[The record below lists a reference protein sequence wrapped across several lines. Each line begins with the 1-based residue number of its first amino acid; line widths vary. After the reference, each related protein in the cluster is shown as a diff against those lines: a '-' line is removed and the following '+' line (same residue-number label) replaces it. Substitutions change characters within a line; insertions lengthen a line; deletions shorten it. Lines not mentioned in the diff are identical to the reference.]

1 MRLPALPLVLA
12 LAVPLLLAAAPLR
25 AEPLT
30 PEQRQAVE
38 ETIHDYLLSHP
49 DVLIEA
55 LRNAQKAND
64 AKAAALVRETIAE
77 KRSLLVADPDT
88 PAAGSTEAD
97 VTIVEFF
104 DYRCPYC
111 KQVEPSLEK
120 LVSEDGK
127 LRIVYK
133 EFPILGEVSVYAAR
147 AALAARKQGKYDEF
161 HRAMMAAKG
170 QIDDA
175 TVMSVATLVGI
186 DVGRLKKDMDA
197 PEVEQLLRRNFDLAE
212 ALDIQGTPAFIVG
225 DKLTTGAADVKMLR
239 KMVAAARKPG

>member
-1 MRLPALPLVLA
+1 MRLAALPFVLA
-12 LAVPLLLAAAPLR
+12 LLLMAVAAPAR

-30 PEQRQAVE
+30 PEQRRDVE
-38 ETIHDYLLSHP
+38 QTIHDYLLSHP

-55 LRNAQKAND
+55 LRNAQKANE
-64 AKAAALVRETIAE
+64 AKAAELVRQTITE

-88 PAAGSTEAD
+88 PAAGSADAD

-120 LVSEDGK
+120 LVKEDTK

-133 EFPILGEVSVYAAR
+133 EFPILGDVSVYASR
-147 AALAARKQGKYDEF
+147 AALAARKQDKYDAF

-175 TVMSVATLVGI
+175 TVMSVATSVGLDI
-186 DVGRLKKDMDA
+186 GRLKKDMDA
-197 PEVEQLLRRNFDLAE
+197 PEVDQLLRRNYDLAE

-225 DKLTTGAADVKMLR
+225 DKLTAGAADLKMLR

>member
-1 MRLPALPLVLA
+1 MRLTALPLA
-12 LAVPLLLAAAPLR
+12 LAILLLPAAAPVR

-55 LRNAQKAND
+55 LRNAQKANE
-64 AKAAALVRETIAE
+64 AKAAELVRQTIAE

-88 PAAGSTEAD
+88 PAAGSAEAD

-120 LVSEDGK
+120 LVNEDTK

-133 EFPILGEVSVYAAR
+133 EFPILGEVSVYASR

-225 DKLTTGAADVKMLR
+225 DKLTAGAADLAMLR